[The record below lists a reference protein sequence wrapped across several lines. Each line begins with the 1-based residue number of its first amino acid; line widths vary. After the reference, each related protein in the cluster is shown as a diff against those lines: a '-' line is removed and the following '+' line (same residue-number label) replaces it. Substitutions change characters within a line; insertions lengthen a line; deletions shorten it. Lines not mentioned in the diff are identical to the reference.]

1 MVRVGKALIKSSMI
15 GEMVTAGR
23 CVLTA
28 KLWVSN
34 IFFDCAEKKL
44 PLKVADWSPCFIIY
58 AYLFDCLFLYLV
70 VASSAAGKTC
80 SSDPGPSTHTVFE
93 TRLNFHLSTPSP
105 NNPWN
110 ENSSLKYPTFVPAW
124 FSTYLIQIVS
134 NWKLVS
140 IWWLFQSKVMLS
152 QNTRSIWD
160 THLAIHSYMDCI
172 CQKFFNEST

>member
-1 MVRVGKALIKSSMI
+1 MVMVGKALIKSSMI

-110 ENSSLKYPTFVPAW
+110 ENSSLKYSTFVPAR
-124 FSTYLIQIVS
+124 FSTNLIQIVS